1 MTSSLNSA
9 NLSER
14 LTEVRGAGLP
24 GYYKRER
31 EEGKLEFLL
40 EFSMIHLRKEK
51 F

>member
-24 GYYKRER
+24 GYYERER

-40 EFSMIHLRKEK
+40 EFL
-51 F
+51 